1 MKPTNQQRVMHWAHI
16 LYKTGEYSW
25 SNALKIAWTIH
36 YLRHYLNRGIVR
48 FTYVKRNGELRE
60 ARGTRC
66 PELIPPSRSPKGIV
80 QAEIEQGLRQPD
92 YTSIAYFDLDKEAW
106 RAFDIRMFVEA
117 KGVAVVSTL
126 CG

>member
-1 MKPTNQQRVMHWAHI
+1 MKPTNQQRVMHYAHI

-25 SNALKIAWTIH
+25 SDALKIAWTIH

-66 PELIPPSRSPKGIV
+66 PELIPPSRTPSGV
-80 QAEIEQGLRQPD
+80 QQREVEQGLRQPD
-92 YTSIAYFDLDKEAW
+92 YSSIAYFDLDKEAW

>member
-1 MKPTNQQRVMHWAHI
+1 MKPTNQRRVMHYAHI
-16 LYKTGEYSW
+16 LYKTGEYSG

-60 ARGTRC
+60 ARGTWC

-117 KGVAVVSTL
+117 KGVAVMSTL
-126 CG
+126 C